1 MTVFCIFKCFKVP
14 LPLVC
19 IRLCDLMELGWW
31 NCVGKARGLARS
43 LLWQWGIVNSSGF
56 RNVFLSCFGRF
67 FFFLRRRAVWG
78 CKMGDG
84 VSRMCSSQVGNCDIE
99 NACERVDI
107 WCLWGGIE
115 VLKPDGTVCKDVYF
129 LLPDPVISNVTN
141 VLLWIWKFESD
152 FLKVGQTL
160 CIPDLPGIVNKTK
173 RT

>member
-1 MTVFCIFKCFKVP
+1 
-14 LPLVC
+14 
-19 IRLCDLMELGWW
+19 
-31 NCVGKARGLARS
+31 
-43 LLWQWGIVNSSGF
+43 
-56 RNVFLSCFGRF
+56 
-67 FFFLRRRAVWG
+67 
-78 CKMGDG
+78 MGDG

-115 VLKPDGTVCKDVYF
+115 VLKPDGTVCKDIYF

-160 CIPDLPGIVNKTK
+160 CIPDLPAIVNKTK